1 MKYVDMSCET
11 ITEGLKVIREQAS
24 SPDATDADIAYHRLV
39 EAIIEGEGFIFMA
52 TDDSYNLS
60 KSDMIELLRE
70 LLYAIE
76 TERITDRHTH
86 KDIVTETLENVL
98 GNLAY

>member
-1 MKYVDMSCET
+1 MAKYVDMSCET
-11 ITEGLKVIREQAS
+11 ITKGLKVIREQACAH
-24 SPDATDADIAYHRLV
+24 DATDADIAYRRLV

-86 KDIVTETLENVL
+86 TDIVTETLDSVL
-98 GNLAY
+98 GYLA